1 MTAVTASPPCA
12 VVTLGMYDPPY
23 LNEAQDV
30 LWAALRRALVDQG
43 IERALGPLPQSLDRQ
58 RAIGDALADPRLAL
72 GHTCGYPLRK
82 LYAGR
87 LKPLA
92 TPIYASPWMEGAW
105 HRSAIVVRAD
115 EPATGLAGMRGRVAA
130 INGRDSNT
138 GMNLFRAA
146 VAPLAGGQPFFSR
159 VVETGGHLLSLQ
171 AVSEGRA
178 DIAAIDG
185 VTFTLAARHAPER
198 VAGVKVI
205 DVTPATPGLPLVV
218 RKDVTDEVVAALRR
232 GLDALL
238 ADASAA
244 PAREAF
250 GLIGFEPIAEEAYDR
265 VLELERE
272 AVAAGYP
279 ELA

>member
-1 MTAVTASPPCA
+1 MTTPQADA

-23 LNEAQDV
+23 LNNAQDA
-30 LWAALRRALVDQG
+30 LWAILRRALVAEG
-43 IERALGPLPQSLDRQ
+43 IEDALGPLPQNLDRR
-58 RAIGDALADPRLAL
+58 RAIGDALTDPRLAL

-82 LYAGR
+82 FYKGR
-87 LKPLA
+87 LKPVA
-92 TPIYASPWMEGAW
+92 TPVYASPFMEGGW

-115 EPATGLAGMRGRVAA
+115 EPATALAAMRGRVAA

-146 VAPLAGGQPFFSR
+146 VARLAGGQPFFSR
-159 VVETGGHLLSLQ
+159 VAETGGHLLSLE
-171 AVSEGRA
+171 AVTEGRA

-205 DVTPATPGLPLVV
+205 GMTPSTPGLPLVV
-218 RKDVTDEVVAALRR
+218 RHDVGDEVVAALRR
-232 GLDALL
+232 ALASLL

-250 GLIGFEPIAEEAYDR
+250 GLIGFEPIPEAAYDR
-265 VLELERE
+265 VLELEKE
-272 AVAAGYP
+272 AEAAGYP
-279 ELA
+279 HLA